1 MEIKKLAEARRFAAE
16 KLVKSSLFATAH
28 LYLDV
33 YGLLPGQAQKVHSH
47 AASDKVYL
55 VLDGRARVTLEVG
68 GPVGL
73 RPSPVGAEAAEPSP
87 LFEEQEL
94 GPGETV
100 LCPAGVAH
108 GVANAGAEP
117 CALLVVTT
125 PPPA

>member
-1 MEIKKLAEARRFAAE
+1 MRAVVQRVARAEVRVDAE
-16 KLVKSSLFATAH
+16 V
-28 LYLDV
+28 V
-33 YGLLPGQAQKVHSH
+33 GRIGPGLLVLVGAGNGDG
-47 AASDKVYL
+47 AADVGYL
-55 VLDGRARVTLEVG
+55 VEKVVNLRIFADAEVG